1 MKPRNITIGN
11 ARIGNNQKPYL
22 VAEISANHAG
32 SLKRAIETIYQAKK
46 SGADAV
52 KLQTYTP
59 DTMTIKSNKRD
70 FKIKSGLWKGNTLY
84 DLYKIAHT
92 PYSWHK
98 ELFEYSKKIGIT
110 CFSTPFD
117 FSAVD
122 LLEDLK
128 TPAYKIAS
136 FEITDLELIKYVAKK
151 NKPVIISTGMANLSE
166 INDAIN
172 VCKKNG
178 NKKIIIL
185 HCVSSYPAVI
195 NQSNVYTIVDLYKKF
210 GLNIGLSD
218 HTLSNSVACTSIA
231 FGACLIEKHFTIDKD
246 TNSPDN
252 KFSLLPHEFNELA
265 IAVNE
270 AWESI
275 GKANYDVLPSEKNN
289 LIFRRSI
296 YAIKDIKKH
305 NIITKNDVR
314 VIRPGYGLAPKKLNY
329 VIGKKAKKNIKK
341 GTAFRL
347 DFIYEK

>member
-1 MKPRNITIGN
+1 MKPRNITIGKVK
-11 ARIGNNQKPYL
+11 IGRDQKPYL

-32 SLKRAIETIYQAKK
+32 SLKRALETIYQAKK

-59 DTMTIKSNKRD
+59 DTMTINSNRSD
-70 FKIKSGLWKGNTLY
+70 FKIKSGLWKGSTLY
-84 DLYKIAHT
+84 DLYQLAHT
-92 PYSWHK
+92 PYNWHK
-98 ELFEYSKKIGIT
+98 ELFKYSKKIGIT

-117 FSAVD
+117 LSAVD
-122 LLEDLK
+122 LLEKLK
-128 TPAYKIAS
+128 TPIYKIAS

-151 NKPVIISTGMANLSE
+151 NKPIIISTGMANLSE
-166 INDAIN
+166 IKDAIN

-195 NQSNVYTIVDLYKKF
+195 NQSNVYTITDLYKKLN
-210 GLNIGLSD
+210 LNIGLSD
-218 HTLSNSVACTSIA
+218 HTLSNSVSCTSIA
-231 FGACLIEKHFTIDKD
+231 FGACLIEKHFTIDKN

-252 KFSLLPHEFNELA
+252 KFSLLPHEFRQLA
-265 IAVNE
+265 ISVNE

-296 YAIKDIKKH
+296 YAIKDIKKFD
-305 NIITKNDVR
+305 IITKNDVR
-314 VIRPGYGLAPKKLNY
+314 VIRPGYGLPPKKLNNI
-329 VIGKKAKKNIKK
+329 IGKKAKKNIKK
-341 GTAFRL
+341 GTAFSL